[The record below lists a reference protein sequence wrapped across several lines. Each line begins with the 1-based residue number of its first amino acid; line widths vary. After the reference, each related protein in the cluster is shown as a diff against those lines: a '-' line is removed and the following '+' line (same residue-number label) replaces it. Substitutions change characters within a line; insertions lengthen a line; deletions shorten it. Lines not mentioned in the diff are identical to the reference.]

1 MASFDTT
8 PQGRIL
14 NRFSKDVDTVDNVL
28 PQLVR
33 SFLAMLFSVTVAQQ
47 HTRLFFCTLITVFVF
62 VPLCLAS

>member
-28 PQLVR
+28 PQIFR
-33 SFLAMLFSVTVAQQ
+33 SFLTMLLSVTVAQQ
-47 HTRLFFCTLITVFVF
+47 HTRLFFA
-62 VPLCLAS
+62 P